1 MHLELMA
8 KLLDTERQFKKKN
21 RRVGIYKSLEEYF
34 DTIPILQRDQLR
46 IPIYNGIYDKQL
58 WKVM

>member
-8 KLLDTERQFKKKN
+8 KLLDTERQFKKKT
-21 RRVGIYKSLEEYF
+21 RRVGIYESLEEHF
-34 DTIPILQRDQLR
+34 DTIPILQRNQLR

>member
-8 KLLDTERQFKKKN
+8 QLLDTERQFKKKT
-21 RRVGIYKSLEEYF
+21 RRVGIYESLEEYF
-34 DTIPILQRDQLR
+34 HTIPILQRDQLR